1 MSGASQTGTRLEIA
15 VPWLPAQDIAAT
27 AVFYRK
33 LGFAVAYDDG
43 ETLQL
48 RRDGAELFFWRC
60 AERHLAENSSCYIR
74 VTDPVALYGEWRAAE
89 PPRLIAPEVK
99 PWGMLEFYLIDPNG
113 NLLRIGASA
122 SEAPQLPPVPV
133 PPVPA

>member
-1 MSGASQTGTRLEIA
+1 MSATVSGAAQLETA

-27 AVFYRK
+27 EAFYRK

-43 ETLQL
+43 QTLQV

-60 AERHLAENSSCYIR
+60 AERHIAENSSCYIR
-74 VTDPVALYGEWRAAE
+74 VTDPVALHREWLAVN

-113 NLLRIGASA
+113 NLLRLGASA
-122 SEAPQLPPVPV
+122 SEAPQLPVTP
-133 PPVPA
+133 